1 MKKFRIRIITVAVL
15 AASAF
20 AACDEKPLPLNVTDD
35 QLYGCWVKNGTQ
47 EYWRYLEGGTGVTW
61 DEAEDVAEEES
72 NLRFEWA
79 VTGDRLTHVFRGEEG
94 NQAVPKVYTVK
105 GISTSSM
112 SWEDDYGQQYTLIRV
127 NR

>member
-1 MKKFRIRIITVAVL
+1 MKKKNILKISVLLLAFL
-15 AASAF
+15 AAGCVEKENPVDVS
-20 AACDEKPLPLNVTDD
+20 DE

-61 DEAEDVAEEES
+61 DEAEDVTEEES
-72 NLRFEWA
+72 NLTFEWSVA
-79 VTGDRLTHVFRGEEG
+79 GDRLTHLFRGEEG
-94 NQAVPKVYTVK
+94 TQAVPKVYTVK

-112 SWEDDYGQQYTLIRV
+112 SWEDDYGQQYTLIKV